1 MHHTDSNLQLTP
13 SSPAAPVKICRRV
26 WFIYVRN
33 CTACTLQKKEK
44 QNRNSLIF
52 THWWCQPTFQFRFSL
67 KCQAHVSYRPTATS
81 RMTWFRVYIQRVV
94 NEAVNF
100 QFLHEFFFFSLH
112 PPLAPRACDFFLHT
126 THLRSSQPHS
136 SFFSPSSHL
145 SFCPLSIIGF
155 YFQAAIS
162 VRVSCVCVSHPIF
175 CLSSIVTLRSYRSHR
190 SLSIFLSV

>member
-100 QFLHEFFFFSLH
+100 QFLHEFFFFLCT
-112 PPLAPRACDFFLHT
+112 LLW
-126 THLRSSQPHS
+126 HLVPVISSSTQHIYAHRNLTPHS
-136 SFFSPSSHL
+136 SL
-145 SFCPLSIIGF
+145 LPL
-155 YFQAAIS
+155 
-162 VRVSCVCVSHPIF
+162 
-175 CLSSIVTLRSYRSHR
+175 
-190 SLSIFLSV
+190 IFLFAPCL